1 MERRELMQGFH
12 FKIDSDFSLF
22 ITLTKQ
28 PMNFILFL
36 IILRLFFCRA
46 NGMLDAMAD
55 ASYDYYDPWAEAPTY
70 EESIAVIFLCTIAA
84 AFAAAFV
91 VIPAVFEMLHGC
103 FCHRIE

>member
-1 MERRELMQGFH
+1 MQRFH
-12 FKIDSDFSLF
+12 FKIDSDLSRF

-28 PMNFILFL
+28 SMNLFLFL
-36 IILRLFFCRA
+36 ILLRLFFCRG
-46 NGMLDAMAD
+46 NSILDEIAD
-55 ASYDYYDPWAEAPTY
+55 ASYDYYDPWAEAPTQ

-91 VIPAVFEMLHGC
+91 VIPAVLEMLHGC